1 MVTKTEKT
9 TEAETKAA
17 PTLTTTPAQAT
28 APAGAPIGDQPVGGL
43 SIGDLRNLA
52 TIMDVASTRGAFRA
66 NEMATVGLLYNK
78 LNQFLT
84 KVAPQGQT
92 EPSSLASNPTATAQP
107 SKKE

>member
-1 MVTKTEKT
+1 MVTETKKT
-9 TEAETKAA
+9 TGTETRAI
-17 PTLTTTPAQAT
+17 PAQAT
-28 APAGAPIGDQPVGGL
+28 APAGAPVVDQPVGGL

-92 EPSSLASNPTATAQP
+92 ESSLASNPTTTAQP

>member
-9 TEAETKAA
+9 TVAETKAA
-17 PTLTTTPAQAT
+17 PAQAT
-28 APAGAPIGDQPVGGL
+28 APAGAPGDNTGGL
-43 SIGDLRNLA
+43 SIGALKNLA

-78 LNQFLT
+78 LNQFLI
-84 KVAPQGQT
+84 KVAPQQAT
-92 EPSSLASNPTATAQP
+92 EPSLASNPTATAQP

>member
-9 TEAETKAA
+9 TVAETKAA
-17 PTLTTTPAQAT
+17 PAAQAT
-28 APAGAPIGDQPVGGL
+28 APAPGEQPVGGL
-43 SIGDLRNLA
+43 SNGDIRNLA

-78 LNQFLT
+78 LNQFLI
-84 KVAPQGQT
+84 KVAPQQAT
-92 EPSSLASNPTATAQP
+92 EPSLASNPTATAQP

>member
-9 TEAETKAA
+9 TVAETKAA
-17 PTLTTTPAQAT
+17 PAQAT
-28 APAGAPIGDQPVGGL
+28 APAGAPGEQPVGGL

-78 LNQFLT
+78 LNQFLI
-84 KVAPQGQT
+84 KVAPQQAT
-92 EPSSLASNPTATAQP
+92 EPSLASNPTATAQP

>member
-17 PTLTTTPAQAT
+17 PALTTAPAQAT

-92 EPSSLASNPTATAQP
+92 EPSLASNPITPAQP